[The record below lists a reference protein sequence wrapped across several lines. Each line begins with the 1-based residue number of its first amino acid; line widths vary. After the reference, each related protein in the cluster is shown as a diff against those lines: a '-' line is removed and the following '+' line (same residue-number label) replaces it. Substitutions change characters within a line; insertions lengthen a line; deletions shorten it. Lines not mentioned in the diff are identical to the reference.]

1 MRLCLKINN
10 VEGMD
15 DQKRHI
21 LLVDEESL
29 RTALMEHDG
38 WLTQYVIKEW
48 LMKRQPKLLSEV
60 IDDPTLRN
68 VIYMQEKAKREAKGE
83 QRERKRLFEIE
94 RKRKEDLKRQSIADR
109 QAFNFYRDI
118 LGIKEE

>member
-38 WLTQYVIKEW
+38 WLCQNVIKEW

-109 QAFNFYRDI
+109 KAFNFYRDI
-118 LGIKEE
+118 LGINEE

>member
-38 WLTQYVIKEW
+38 WLTQNVIKEW

-109 QAFNFYRDI
+109 QAFNFYRDL

>member
-38 WLTQYVIKEW
+38 WLTQNVIKEW

-68 VIYMQEKAKREAKGE
+68 VIYMQEKAKREAKGG

>member
-38 WLTQYVIKEW
+38 WLTQNVIKEW
-48 LMKRQPKLLSEV
+48 LMKRQPKLLSDV

>member
-1 MRLCLKINN
+1 
-10 VEGMD
+10 MD

-38 WLTQYVIKEW
+38 WLTQNVIKEW

>member
-1 MRLCLKINN
+1 MRLCLKSNN

-38 WLTQYVIKEW
+38 WLTQNVIKEW

>member
-1 MRLCLKINN
+1 MRLCLKSNN

-29 RTALMEHDG
+29 RTALLEHDG
-38 WLTQYVIKEW
+38 WLTQNVIKEW

-109 QAFNFYRDI
+109 QAFNFSREI
-118 LGIKEE
+118 LGSKEE

>member
-21 LLVDEESL
+21 LLVDEKSL

-38 WLTQYVIKEW
+38 WLTQNVIKEW

>member
-38 WLTQYVIKEW
+38 WLTQNVIKEW

-94 RKRKEDLKRQSIADR
+94 RKRKEDLKLQSIADR